1 MDQFVLNTLTKTQEL
16 REQYANLHRK
26 VWGVYPPSMVS
37 EDEWLIN
44 HIEGVKEYL
53 REMELNRWDV
63 L

>member
-1 MDQFVLNTLTKTQEL
+1 
-16 REQYANLHRK
+16 
-26 VWGVYPPSMVS
+26 MVS